1 MLSNFR
7 ETLHT
12 IFAGEIYTIA
22 EKTNTSRLLNKK
34 ESITVDTVCQSFQ
47 DNKDKIQ
54 ILYRGES
61 KITLED
67 KLKESYGS
75 YKFFEHLFFVGE
87 KAKFFFKETSSS
99 IENREHLKSI
109 SDVDDA
115 TFKFIF
121 KSLHYIFTS
130 EDIVRESK
138 QRELN
143 QFKTNEFSFVQ
154 FFSDLTNVIKFLDA
168 KKFEILNTEEN
179 LIRLRDYY
187 LYLLH
192 TYGMENASLFV
203 STSRKRKIAQ
213 KFSNKDKDNSII
225 FWYFIPKPIH
235 YYGVSYLSFQ
245 ESQAICEDC
254 NLPTY
259 DRCFYPQDD
268 EVSIKGAL
276 FPHFILGIEDRLG
289 KKFVV
294 NPHIFKQTKKH
305 IPLIPQ
311 KGLFINQENF
321 SDKIINS
328 GYTGYVNRWN
338 DKGLYFNTFHR

>member
-12 IFAGEIYTIA
+12 IFAEKIYTIS
-22 EKTNTSRLLNKK
+22 EKINKLRLLNKK
-34 ESITVDTVCQSFQ
+34 ELMTVDTVCQAFQ

-54 ILYRGES
+54 ILYRGEN

-67 KLKESYGS
+67 KLRESYDS
-75 YKFFEHLFFVGE
+75 YKLFEKLFFVGE

-99 IENREHLKSI
+99 VENREHLKSI

-121 KSLHYIFTS
+121 KSLHHIFTS
-130 EDIVRESK
+130 EDIERESK

-143 QFKTNEFSFVQ
+143 QFKANEFSFIQ
-154 FFSDLTNVIKFLDA
+154 FFSDLTNINIFLDA
-168 KKFEILNTEEN
+168 KKSEVLKIEEN

-192 TYGMENASLFV
+192 TYGLENVSLFV
-203 STSRKRKIAQ
+203 STSIKRSVAKQFAN
-213 KFSNKDKDNSII
+213 NKDTGII
-225 FWYFIPKPIH
+225 FWYFTPKPTH

-245 ESQAICEDC
+245 EIQATCKDC

-259 DRCFYPQDD
+259 DKCFYPKDG
-268 EVSIKGAL
+268 EVSMKGEL
-276 FPHFILGIEDRLG
+276 FPHFILGIEDRLD

-305 IPLIPQ
+305 IPLIP
-311 KGLFINQENF
+311 
-321 SDKIINS
+321 
-328 GYTGYVNRWN
+328 
-338 DKGLYFNTFHR
+338 